1 MTHCSGTML
10 HTIDYIDRG
19 SDDNLDGT
27 CYLGLGLRNLNFGF
41 RFRSRL
47 SWFKY
52 LICFDADGRIFSGS
66 LLSLVNLPPHNV
78 SNIVVSVIS

>member
-1 MTHCSGTML
+1 MTHCSDTMP
-10 HTIDYIDRG
+10 HIRGYIGHD

-52 LICFDADGRIFSGS
+52 LICLDAEGRIFSGS
-66 LLSLVNLPPHNV
+66 LLSLVNFTPHNV
-78 SNIVVSVIS
+78 SNIFVSELG